1 MGYEIIALDID
12 GTLTDS
18 HRELTP
24 RTINTLIEAQ
34 KRGKKVILASGRHN
48 CGMRSIAETLKL
60 DEYEGYIMAFNGGKI
75 IRPAYMPIHDDLKY
89 VAIDKR

>member
-48 CGMRSIAETLKL
+48 CGMRSIAEMHQQMRLSTQLIFH
-60 DEYEGYIMAFNGGKI
+60 ESI
-75 IRPAYMPIHDDLKY
+75 
-89 VAIDKR
+89 